1 LSSRDDEP
9 TILGDR
15 DAMTVHGTC
24 PLCGVRKAKR
34 ECPALGRT
42 ICAVCCGTK
51 RLIEIS
57 CPDSCSYLAAS
68 RIHPA
73 AVVQRRQ
80 ERDLQFF
87 LPLVE
92 DLTEPQ
98 AGLVL
103 LFQGVLLRHA
113 ALAIPAVLDVDVAE
127 GAAAVAATL
136 ETARRG
142 LFYEHQPASDPALR
156 LASELRQAIAAMTT
170 EPSIVARLEEDAAT
184 ALRRIEQGARTAAD
198 ALAGDEPPVFIGV
211 VRRLMPDPGAD
222 RNERVQRPPGV
233 APDGGPLI
241 IPG

>member
-1 LSSRDDEP
+1 
-9 TILGDR
+9 LGDK
-15 DAMTVHGTC
+15 DDMTVHGTC
-24 PLCGVRKAKR
+24 PLCGLRKAKR

-51 RLIEIS
+51 RLTEIP
-57 CPDSCSYLAAS
+57 CPNTCSYLATS

-87 LPLVE
+87 LPLVA

-98 AGLVL
+98 SRLVL
-103 LFQGVLLRHA
+103 LFQAVLLRHA

-142 LFYEHQPASDPALR
+142 LIYEHQPTSVPALR
-156 LASELRQAIAAMTT
+156 LASELRQAVAAMTP
-170 EPSIVARLEEDAAT
+170 EPSLVARLEEDAAA

-211 VRRLMPDPGAD
+211 VRRLMPDPAAD
-222 RNERVQRPPGV
+222 GNERVQRPSAG
-233 APDGGPLI
+233 ASDGGPLI